1 MTTEIMFFNRDKF
14 VNVTHYPKR
23 VTIPSKV
30 PITGPFRDQG
40 GGLRWETMR
49 DVSGT
54 TFYMEVIFFDESN
67 YYGTLKVKDQ
77 PSFEYTSRYKDC
89 LWDSYTDHYFI
100 DQGVFLVPKSMV
112 TELTY

>member
-1 MTTEIMFFNRDKF
+1 MTTEIMFFNHDKF

-40 GGLRWETMR
+40 GLLYWKTMR
-49 DVSGT
+49 DVLGT

-67 YYGTLKVKDQ
+67 YYGTLKAKDQ
-77 PSFEYTSRYKDC
+77 PEASRYKEC
-89 LWDSYTDHYFI
+89 LWDSYDAHYFI
-100 DQGVFLVPKSMV
+100 DQGIFLVPKSMV